1 MALMTL
7 VDELR
12 RLDLFDGLTD
22 EQLEEWAAITPPIR
36 EIEEGEV
43 ILEQGVDSPGPLL
56 LFYGTTRGY
65 IRVAGGTD
73 PGAVNQAPTWI
84 GAIAAITE
92 SQLPITIEAGPG
104 CRVSII
110 PREAFIQL
118 ALKHRSVHR
127 HVMEVIGPVMRSINA
142 RESSRERLTSLGT
155 MAAGL
160 AHELN
165 NPAAAARQAASEL
178 VTAMQVINYALRNF
192 VEAGVEREDAE
203 LLLALQKEA
212 LERAESREAGSA
224 IDESDAIDAME
235 DILDELGITEAYR
248 FSEPLASAGLDED
261 WVRRV
266 VAITGEGTHASKKA
280 LWWVA
285 STISAQE
292 LATEVVDSTERMSTL
307 VKAIKTYAYMDRG
320 EVVIADV
327 HEGLDSTLIMLKHKL
342 KHTSIKVKRD
352 YDDTLPKLTMHGSEL
367 NQVWTNLLDNAIGA
381 LGEQG
386 TITIT
391 TLPDN
396 GCVRVDIADDGPGIP
411 DEVAQRVFDPFFT
424 TKPPGSGTGMGLD
437 TARRIVEQRHGGSL
451 TFDTGAG
458 GTVFHVWL
466 PIEGKK
472 P

>member
-1 MALMTL
+1 MN
-7 VDELR
+7 VSVEDLR
-12 RLDLFDGLTD
+12 RLDLFAELTD
-22 EQLEEWAAITPPIR
+22 EQVAEWAAITPDIR
-36 EIEEGEV
+36 TAEDGEV
-43 ILEQGVDSPGPLL
+43 LLKQGVDSPGPLL
-56 LFYGTTRGY
+56 LFDGTTRGT
-65 IRVAGGTD
+65 IHTGNGTD
-73 PGAVNQAPTWI
+73 PGTPNSGPTWI

-92 SQLPITIEAGPG
+92 SALPLTIEADGP

-110 PREAFIQL
+110 PREEFIVL

-127 HVMEVIGPVMRSINA
+127 HVMEVIGPVMRGINA

-165 NPAAAARQAASEL
+165 NPAAAARRAASEL
-178 VTAMQVINYALRNF
+178 VTAMQVINYALRAF
-192 VEAGVEREDAE
+192 VEAGIEREDAE
-203 LLLALQKEA
+203 KLIALQKEA
-212 LERAESREAGSA
+212 LEKAENREAQGA
-224 IDESDAIDAME
+224 LDESDAIDEME
-235 DILDELGITEAYR
+235 DLLADLGIQDGYR

-266 VAITGEGTHASKKA
+266 VAITGEGTHASLKA

-292 LATEVVDSTERMSTL
+292 LANEVVDSTERMSTL

-327 HEGLDSTLIMLKHKL
+327 HEGLDSTLIMLKHKI
-342 KHTSIKVKRD
+342 KHTSINVVRD
-352 YDDTLPKLTMHGSEL
+352 YDKSLPKLTMHGSEL

-381 LGEQG
+381 LGETG

-396 GCVRVDIADDGPGIP
+396 GCIRVDIADDGPGIP
-411 DEVAQRVFDPFFT
+411 DDVQSRIFDPFFT
-424 TKPPGSGTGMGLD
+424 TKAPGSGTGMGLD
-437 TARRIVEQRHGGSL
+437 TARRIIEQRHGGR
-451 TFDTGAG
+451 
-458 GTVFHVWL
+458 
-466 PIEGKK
+466 
-472 P
+472 